1 MPSVPTPH
9 LSFKFR
15 TGPASAPSLAEK
27 HQGHREAARIG
38 TDGEA
43 QNTWRLPCAPH
54 QDPNAYAPVA
64 FFMRAAFPGRQSPRR
79 ARASQDDAS
88 RKENAASLPSISVRD
103 VLNRLP
109 PVLAESVTYTGVFC
123 QTTRRFC
130 LENENLMKSHKYKS
144 SIHLS
149 KNGFFVGI
157 LFYRRFS
164 LHNTEKMFICSICQK
179 GS

>member
-1 MPSVPTPH
+1 MALALRPAPRPKRIRARCLLYACRISRSAVPPPGARLTGRRFPKGKFCQPS
-9 LSFKFR
+9 FN
-15 TGPASAPSLAEK
+15 
-27 HQGHREAARIG
+27 IG
-38 TDGEA
+38 TG
-43 QNTWRLPCAPH
+43 
-54 QDPNAYAPVA
+54 
-64 FFMRAAFPGRQSPRR
+64 
-79 ARASQDDAS
+79 
-88 RKENAASLPSISVRD
+88 SLEQTS
-103 VLNRLP
+103 

-123 QTTRRFC
+123 QTARRFC

>member
-1 MPSVPTPH
+1 MKYTVMPSVPTPH
-9 LSFKFR
+9 LSFKVPHRPGLR
-15 TGPASAPSLAEK
+15 TVSCETAKATGKLLVLALETMAPAS
-27 HQGHREAARIG
+27 
-38 TDGEA
+38 
-43 QNTWRLPCAPH
+43 
-54 QDPNAYAPVA
+54 
-64 FFMRAAFPGRQSPRR
+64 MRAAFPGRQSPLR
-79 ARASQDDAS
+79 AHAS
-88 RKENAASLPSISVRD
+88 RGDAFPERRICQPSFNIGTGSLEQTS
-103 VLNRLP
+103 

-164 LHNTEKMFICSICQK
+164 LRNTEKMFICSICQK